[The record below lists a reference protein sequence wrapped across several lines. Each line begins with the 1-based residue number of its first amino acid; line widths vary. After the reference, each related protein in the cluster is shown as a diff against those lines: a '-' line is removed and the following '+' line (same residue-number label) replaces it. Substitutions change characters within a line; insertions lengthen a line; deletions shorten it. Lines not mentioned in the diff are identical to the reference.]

1 MAAGRGPSRYG
12 RARWRLAEDS
22 DLLRASSPW
31 AKADVALAADRTERT
46 NAPGSPQAPRRVNPD
61 THETRQQLTEVAGS
75 RAEAAGGQVGGIGLQ

>member
-22 DLLRASSPW
+22 DLLRASSAW

-46 NAPGSPQAPRRVNPD
+46 NAPGGP
-61 THETRQQLTEVAGS
+61 
-75 RAEAAGGQVGGIGLQ
+75 